1 MDDAFASMK
10 ESSRRLLGGE
20 PEEKTPLQEME
31 EAVCSVCPSLS
42 WRNRLIGYGACLA
55 AGFIL
60 TFGSMF
66 RVALLLTG
74 RPRPF
79 VLYFTLGSLLSICS
93 SFFLT
98 GPWKQVKKMFAPG
111 RALVTSIYLTTLAL
125 TLFVALSPYASVPGR
140 GIILV
145 GLVIV
150 QFLSY
155 VWYTLSYV
163 PFARRFMFGF
173 WSGLRGRT

>member
-1 MDDAFASMK
+1 MK

-20 PEEKTPLQEME
+20 PEEKSALQEME

-66 RVALLLTG
+66 RVAQLLTG
-74 RPRPF
+74 NPRPF

-98 GPWKQVKKMFAPG
+98 GPWKQIKKMFAPV
-111 RALVTSIYLTTLAL
+111 RAVATSIYLITLAA

-140 GIILV
+140 GFLLLCLV
-145 GLVIV
+145 VV

-155 VWYTLSYV
+155 VWYTLSFV
-163 PFARRFMFGF
+163 PFARRFMSGF